1 MADQDRLGDERGGRA
16 PAVASVVS
24 DGTAVGRRIRLAYRL
39 QYLLFRGAVGLFA
52 ALPRRTALRLG
63 AGLGELFYHL
73 GRRLRRIGLF
83 NLAIAFPERSIGER
97 QRILRASC
105 HNLGR
110 LAAEFCHLPAL
121 TAEGLSDIVSFA
133 DRAAWERTVAGA
145 GHTGGIVVTGH
156 FGNWELLAYVHGL
169 LGHPVTLIHRPMR
182 NELVDA
188 AVNAVRWRA
197 GTRTLAKKA
206 AAREAIRTLRQRGI
220 LVIPC
225 DQNQTRRFG
234 VFVDVFGKP
243 ASTTPGAA
251 RLAMRTGAPAC
262 PVFLVRE
269 PDGEHHRVEVGSPIA
284 MVDTGD
290 READI
295 VTNTQ
300 RCSDAVEAMIRRYPE
315 QWVWFHKRWRTRP
328 KGEPRIYV

>member
-1 MADQDRLGDERGGRA
+1 VA
-16 PAVASVVS
+16 P
-24 DGTAVGRRIRLAYRL
+24 DGTTTGRRIPLAYRL

-73 GRRLRRIGLF
+73 GRHHRRIALF
-83 NLAIAFPERSIGER
+83 NLAIAFPERPVRQR
-97 QRILRASC
+97 QRILRTSC

-110 LAAEFCHLPAL
+110 MAAEFCHLPAL
-121 TAEGLSDIVSFA
+121 TADALPDIVSFA
-133 DRAAWERTVAGA
+133 DRAAWEHMLATAGQR
-145 GHTGGIVVTGH
+145 GGIAVTAH
-156 FGNWELLAYVHGL
+156 FGNWELLAYLHGL
-169 LGHPVTLIHRPMR
+169 LGHPTTLIHRPMR
-182 NELVDA
+182 NALVDA
-188 AVNAVRWRA
+188 AINAVRWRA

-206 AAREAIRTLRQRGI
+206 AAREAIRTLRQHGI

-234 VFVDVFGKP
+234 VFVDFFGKP

-251 RLAMRTGAPAC
+251 RLAMRTGSLVC

-269 PDGEHHRVEVGSPIA
+269 PDGEHHRVEVGPLIP

-290 READI
+290 READV

-328 KGEPRIYV
+328 QGEPRLYG

>member
-1 MADQDRLGDERGGRA
+1 MADQDRLGDERGGPA
-16 PAVASVVS
+16 PAVATAAPAGS
-24 DGTAVGRRIRLAYRL
+24 AVGRRSPFAYRL
-39 QYLLFRGAVGLFA
+39 QYLVFRGAVGLFA

-63 AGLGELFYHL
+63 AGLGALFYHL
-73 GRRLRRIGLF
+73 GRRHRRIGLF
-83 NLAIAFPERSIGER
+83 NLAIAFPDRSVCDR
-97 QRILRASC
+97 KRILRASSQ
-105 HNLGR
+105 NLGR

-133 DRAAWERTVAGA
+133 DRAAWERTVADA
-145 GHTGGIVVTGH
+145 GHTGGIAVTAH

-234 VFVDVFGKP
+234 VFVDLFGKP

-251 RLAMRTGAPAC
+251 RLAMRTRAPLY

-269 PDGEHHRVEVGSPIA
+269 PDGEHHRVEVGPRIEMA
-284 MVDTGD
+284 DTGD

-300 RCSDAVEAMIRRYPE
+300 RCSDAIEAMIRRYPE

-328 KGEPRIYV
+328 KGEPRLYG

>member
-1 MADQDRLGDERGGRA
+1 MAA
-16 PAVASVVS
+16 
-24 DGTAVGRRIRLAYRL
+24 DGTTVGHRIPVAYRL
-39 QYLLFRGAVGLFA
+39 QYLLFRGAVALFA
-52 ALPRRTALRLG
+52 SLPRRAALRLG
-63 AGLGELFYHL
+63 VGLGELFYRL
-73 GRRLRRIGLF
+73 GRRHRRIALF
-83 NLAIAFPERSIGER
+83 NLAIAFPERPVGER

-121 TAEGLSDIVSFA
+121 TTAGLSGIVSFA
-133 DRAAWERTVAGA
+133 DRAAWERTVAEA
-145 GHTGGIVVTGH
+145 GQRGGIAVTAH

-188 AVNAVRWRA
+188 AINTMRWRA

-206 AAREAIRTLRQRGI
+206 AAREAIRTLRQHGL

-234 VFVDVFGKP
+234 VFVDVFGTP

-251 RLAMRTGAPAC
+251 RLGMLTGAPVW

-269 PDGEHHRVEVGSPIA
+269 PDGEHHRVEVGPRIDMA
-284 MVDTGD
+284 DTGD
-290 READI
+290 RDADI

-315 QWVWFHKRWRTRP
+315 QWVWFHKRWRTRR
-328 KGEPRIYV
+328 KGEPRLYG